1 MAPQAH
7 GAPGRGQPHEGLA
20 AEGAALYDREAVK
33 LDGYAY
39 CSQAVELAEQALV
52 PAGAGEDLLVAGQT
66 RLMGAQAITDVER
79 LRELFEAFARKR
91 DILQLLERTLHAEGV
106 KIFIGEE
113 TGIAPLEDV
122 ALVAAPYGR
131 DGEVLGVLGVIGPTR
146 MAYDRVIPVV
156 QATAQALGA
165 AISTR

>member
-1 MAPQAH
+1 MPSFQSPVPISGRPCAPFVSERSSARQ
-7 GAPGRGQPHEGLA
+7 Q
-20 AEGAALYDREAVK
+20 
-33 LDGYAY
+33 
-39 CSQAVELAEQALV
+39 CSYTSALV